1 MTNMV
6 VSIQKLKVFQ
16 IGGVDPS
23 FTSSLEKV
31 NLPTFL
37 VGFKGAAT
45 SISILLILY

>member
-1 MTNMV
+1 MANMV

-16 IGGVDPS
+16 IGGVDP
-23 FTSSLEKV
+23 SLEKV